1 MISHERIIF
10 RRILCPIDL
19 TPESDEA
26 LRYGIALAKAYD
38 ADLLVMHCAD
48 GYSIGGFSERAKL
61 LKRVETSVH
70 KHMRFPTPADFKWQ
84 AILVDGDPKDA
95 IVEEAAARG
104 VDMIVMLSR
113 RRPYAAALLGSTAES
128 VCRTAPCPVM
138 VTHTRELDWAGK
150 TTNEVGLRRVLVA
163 YDFSSDSELALSYA
177 LSLAQEYKAELHMLH
192 VLPSRAHRP
201 ELPEVA
207 NLLNG
212 MEMGFQ
218 EAAVKLKAALPAETR
233 QTCEVKQAVRE
244 GHPYRE
250 VLAYADEAGIDL
262 ICMGASGTGFG
273 MRALFGSNADRVL
286 RQAPC
291 PVLITRPLRPAFV
304 DPSVSHHQNNA
315 ASRLTRRAKV
325 LERASTTK
333 EIKHE
338 NTISDRRI
346 IVQ

>member
-1 MISHERIIF
+1 MINHERIIF
-10 RRILCPIDL
+10 QRILCPIDL

-38 ADLLVMHCAD
+38 AELLVMHCTD
-48 GYSIGGFSERAKL
+48 GYAGGGFNERAQL
-61 LKRVETSVH
+61 LGRIETSVR
-70 KHMRFPTPADFKWQ
+70 KHLRFPTPAGFKWQ
-84 AILVDGDPKDA
+84 AVLVDGDPKDA
-95 IVEEAAARG
+95 IVEEAAERG

-128 VCRTAPCPVM
+128 ICRTAPCPVM

-163 YDFSSDSELALSYA
+163 YDSSSDSELALSYG
-177 LSLAQEYKAELHMLH
+177 LSLAQEYQAELHMLH
-192 VLPSRAHRP
+192 VLPSRAARP
-201 ELPEVA
+201 ESPEIAFLPLSAET
-207 NLLNG
+207 
-212 MEMGFQ
+212 GFR
-218 EAAVKLKAALPAETR
+218 EAAVRLKAAVPAETR
-233 QTCEVKQAVRE
+233 AWCEIKQAVRE
-244 GHPYRE
+244 GQPYRE

-304 DPSVSHHQNNA
+304 DPAASHHQDNVA
-315 ASRLTRRAKV
+315 ARLARPTK
-325 LERASTTK
+325 AS
-333 EIKHE
+333 
-338 NTISDRRI
+338 
-346 IVQ
+346 